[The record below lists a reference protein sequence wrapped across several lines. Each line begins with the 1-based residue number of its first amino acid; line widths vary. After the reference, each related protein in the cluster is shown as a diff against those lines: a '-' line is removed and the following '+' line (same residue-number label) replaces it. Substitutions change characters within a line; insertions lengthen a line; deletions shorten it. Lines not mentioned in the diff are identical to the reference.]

1 MKRSILVAA
10 LTSFFMSLSLSPVN
24 AQILRVPCA
33 GGNCYRST
41 RIVQNTRVYAPY
53 SYRAAVERL
62 GAAQTVAP
70 CAPTANVEVE
80 AIPEPTVEPC
90 APVEAVEPCAPVADC
105 DNAVEYMPTDAGN
118 ICIGGTCPIRTAVK
132 ATTNAVKATAQ
143 TVAASARWLLSVNKT
158 RARYGLAPLTGAA
171 DLDAGCETVANNC
184 AETGTLTHG
193 AGYEILAF
201 NYSGIDAACGQWLNS
216 PAHRALLLSPNFR
229 AAGVAVVKTADGRVY
244 CAVKFR

>member
-1 MKRSILVAA
+1 MKKVILVAS
-10 LTSFFMSLSLSPVN
+10 LTTFFMSLSLSPAN
-24 AQILRVPCA
+24 AQILRLPCA

-41 RIVQNTRVYAPY
+41 RIVQNTRVYEPY

-62 GAAQTVAP
+62 DAAQTVAP
-70 CAPTANVEVE
+70 CAPTADVEVE

-90 APVEAVEPCAPVADC
+90 APVEAVEPCGPVAAC
-105 DNAVEYMPTDAGN
+105 DTVGEYMPTDNGN
-118 ICIGGTCPIRTAVK
+118 ICINGTCPIRTAVK
-132 ATTNAVKATAQ
+132 ASASAVKATAQ
-143 TVAASARWLLSVNKT
+143 TVAASTRWLLSVNKI

-171 DLDAGCETVANNC
+171 DLDAGCETVAAKC
-184 AETGTLTHG
+184 AATGTLTHG

-229 AAGVAVVKTADGRVY
+229 AAGVAVVRAADGRVY

>member
-1 MKRSILVAA
+1 MKRSILIAA
-10 LTSFFMSLSLSPVN
+10 LTSFFMSLSLSPAN
-24 AQILRVPCA
+24 AQFLRVPCA

-41 RIVQNTRVYAPY
+41 RIVQNTRVYEPY

-62 GAAQTVAP
+62 ETAQAVAP
-70 CAPTANVEVE
+70 CAAAANVEVE

-105 DNAVEYMPTDAGN
+105 DTVGEYMPTDAGN
-118 ICIGGTCPIRTAVK
+118 ICVNGTCPIRTAVK
-132 ATTNAVKATAQ
+132 ASANAVKTTAQ

-158 RARYGLAPLTGAA
+158 RVRYGLAPLTGAA
-171 DLDAGCETVANNC
+171 DLDAGCETVAANC
-184 AETGTLTHG
+184 AATGTLTHG
-193 AGYEILAF
+193 TGYEILAY

-229 AAGVAVVKTADGRVY
+229 AAGVAVVRAADGRVY

>member
-1 MKRSILVAA
+1 MKKVILVAS
-10 LTSFFMSLSLSPVN
+10 LTTFFMSLSLSPVN
-24 AQILRVPCA
+24 AQILRLPCA
-33 GGNCYRST
+33 GGNCYRSA

-62 GAAQTVAP
+62 DAAQAVAP
-70 CAPTANVEVE
+70 CAPNAAVEVD

-90 APVEAVEPCAPVADC
+90 APVEAVEPCGPAVDC
-105 DNAVEYMPTDAGN
+105 DTVEYIPTDAGN
-118 ICIGGTCPIRTAVK
+118 ICINGTCPIRTAVK
-132 ATTNAVKATAQ
+132 ASANAVKATAQ

-184 AETGTLTHG
+184 AATGTLTHG
-193 AGYEILAF
+193 AGYEILAY
-201 NYSGIDAACGQWLNS
+201 NYSGIDAACGQWLQS

-229 AAGVAVVKTADGRVY
+229 AAGVAVVRAADGRVY
-244 CAVKFR
+244 CAVRFR